1 MDKKDIHNLEKE
13 NVMLSS
19 ELLKIANQLEDVAIE
34 LLNEYKKENVML
46 SSELLKIANQL
57 EEWAS
62 PLLIEYYSQTED
74 MKQAATNIRCKIRGT
89 KFFRKE
95 NDHD

>member
-1 MDKKDIHNLEKE
+1 MDKKDIRNLEKE
-13 NVMLSS
+13 NVMLSG
-19 ELLKIANQLEDVAIE
+19 ELLKLANRLEDVAIE

-62 PLLIEYYSQTED
+62 RLSMCDQSI
-74 MKQAATNIRCKIRGT
+74 MKEMATNIRHEVRGT

-95 NDHD
+95 NDHE

>member
-1 MDKKDIHNLEKE
+1 MDKKDISNLEKE
-13 NVMLSS
+13 NVMLSN
-19 ELLKIANQLEDVAIE
+19 A
-34 LLNEYKKENVML
+34 
-46 SSELLKIANQL
+46 LLKIANQL

-74 MKQAATNIRCKIRGT
+74 MKQLATNIRREVRGT

-95 NDHD
+95 NDDE

>member
-13 NVMLSS
+13 NVMLSG
-19 ELLKIANQLEDVAIE
+19 
-34 LLNEYKKENVML
+34 
-46 SSELLKIANQL
+46 ELLKIANQL

-74 MKQAATNIRCKIRGT
+74 MKQAATNIRHKVRGT

-95 NDHD
+95 NDNE